1 MLRAVN
7 AASRIVSLVPST
19 TESVCEL
26 GAGDR
31 LVGCTRYCTEPA
43 AQLGAVARIGGTKN
57 PSLERIAALRPDL
70 VLGNAEEN
78 RVEDLSWLQERFP
91 VLVQTPCTVVEAA
104 HGLRELAD
112 RLGAREALTPHL
124 LRIEAQLAAAAV
136 ATLGRRPL
144 RVFYAIWAKP
154 WMSINRTTFIHDV
167 LRVAG
172 ADNVCAD
179 EATRYPEVTPDL
191 VQSRGPAAV
200 LLPDEP
206 WEFGPEALEELT
218 REARFGRARLTLC
231 SGRDFCW
238 HGIHLADGIGRAVEL
253 VERLRGG

>member
-1 MLRAVN
+1 MNV
-7 AASRIVSLVPST
+7 ASRIVSLVPST
-19 TESVCEL
+19 TESVVEL

-31 LVGCTRYCTEPA
+31 LVGCTRYCTQPA
-43 AQLGAVARIGGTKN
+43 AQLVAVARIGGTKN
-57 PSLERIAALRPDL
+57 PALERIAALRPDL

-78 RVEDLSWLQERFP
+78 RAEDLGWLAERFP
-91 VLVQTPCTVVEAA
+91 VLVQTPCTVLEAA

-112 RLGAREALTPHL
+112 RLDQSEAAVPFL

-136 ATLGRRPL
+136 ANLGRRPP

-154 WMSINRTTFIHDV
+154 WMSINRSTFIHDV
-167 LRVAG
+167 LRIAG

-179 EATRYPEVTPDL
+179 EVARYPEVTPDL

-206 WEFGPEALEELT
+206 WEFGPEAIEELT
-218 REARFGRARLTLC
+218 SEARFGSVRLELC
-231 SGRDFCW
+231 TGRDFCW
-238 HGIHLADGIGRAVEL
+238 HGTHLACGLGRAMEL
-253 VERLRGG
+253 VQRLR